1 MEPVLGSRTSFCFA
15 LTLFFISTT
24 QVHQGHGQQQEQ
36 PVLPQI
42 NQAPAVPQPQP
53 RQGNSQVRG
62 PYQPMNPT
70 PRPGAPQGDKSHL
83 LFYPF
88 DENDYLKTVN
98 SMKQFHDQPLHFRL
112 PFFGFAFHYIWV
124 HKDGYVSFNR
134 GLKSY
139 QFPISFPAVPADTKL
154 EEDPSMMAIF
164 FAHQDIPS
172 EIRESGVYFRIEN
185 VATLE
190 NEEYKTRIL
199 EDFDQAMAGSGGFV
213 PKFVLIITWK
223 NMTFANRRPDK
234 PLKTNTY
241 QMVIGTDEI
250 NTFVFYNYEWIT
262 WITHLDNFDGLNG
275 PAAYIG
281 FNAGNS
287 TRTYEFVPYSQN
299 PRVSL
304 LPLIGYANNI
314 KGRSIF
320 QVHDVLFQ
328 GSCVE
333 KSLDPTLPDRMAMTT
348 SVNYVSSLGK
358 ELLEVTGPC
367 FWPESRITCRFETTQ
382 VKGHFKTNNVAY
394 CVTPQVLFEGYID
407 LTVTVDDKTFFY
419 TRMYIQSPESKRE
432 FDVWVE
438 EKDYLEKNPDFIDQ
452 SDHFLTIKWKNDK
465 MGKETD
471 RVTIS
476 VWGYQELDDTLY
488 PVMIWLV
495 DLVEGIPNN
504 GEHRLDLNS
513 LPWIQLHRYD
523 YHFGFIGVNKT
534 KEELTATFWS
544 NPIPLGWLLRKHWRL
559 EFGKRW
565 QYNFCAKWYDRE
577 DQNEYFATTLF
588 RCPCTLAQA
597 ELDKGK
603 FAPDERCNV
612 VDKKCDSRHHG
623 AQHCV
628 RSARPSIGGSGQ
640 QCCYDDYGE
649 LIRSSDTMYGGR
661 PSRSFIY
668 GQHPF
673 KMSWMTPT
681 LSYWQQDIMPF
692 YYCCKWADMED
703 DSETCMMFNYFRT
716 SQDCSN
722 YQPSAIASIFGDPH
736 IVTFDQLNYTFNG
749 KGEYVLVHTNSPI
762 HKFDV
767 HGRFEQ
773 LPDSPGT
780 QLTAVAIRDN
790 ISSIVEFRIRPDGC
804 RWFNQMFLIADKEY
818 LYYWDDNMRT
828 IHTRGVTVYQP
839 SGIRNMSHMIA
850 MFDSGAGVELLIN
863 PAGTLTL
870 HVYLPN
876 TYVNATKGL
885 LGYYSGK
892 PEDDFMIP
900 NGHTIANPQSLN
912 REQIHRQ
919 FGTKYRLLEVNQ
931 VNLSQSLFFHDVVSH
946 SIYDDFTFTPTF
958 EYDLA
963 ELDSE
968 VLRACSDSVFCQF
981 DYAVTGDSG
990 FAENTKKEEAIAQNI
1005 CPALEKPLYGRKSS
1019 NRYWPGTIVRFSC
1032 NDGYRVA
1039 GYEVRR
1045 CREDGLWSWGVD
1057 AECVQTIHYTFALS
1071 GIILSIIVPLMIV
1084 GFLVIVWVRMKRQM
1098 EEKMKNGKGGES
1110 DDSTQYSL
1118 FSKLHLKKYNS
1129 IRTSWG
1135 PPPPTIP
1142 PPPPPPV
1149 RPIES
1154 IDESD
1159 EQEKLKPDNF
1169 PENMAQEEDV
1179 KPMDDSVNGSLLNKK
1194 SLSKNEVVAREMDT
1208 RAPIGGIVPGSMRS
1222 TSSSGD
1228 SVLV

>member
-1 MEPVLGSRTSFCFA
+1 M
-15 LTLFFISTT
+15 
-24 QVHQGHGQQQEQ
+24 
-36 PVLPQI
+36 
-42 NQAPAVPQPQP
+42 NPQP
-53 RQGNSQVRG
+53 R
-62 PYQPMNPT
+62 
-70 PRPGAPQGDKSHL
+70 PGQDPSDKSHL
-83 LFYPF
+83 QFYPF
-88 DENDYLKTVN
+88 DERDYLNTVN

-112 PFFGFAFHYIWV
+112 PFFGFAYHYIWI

-139 QFPISFPAVPADTKL
+139 QFPVSFPVVPADPKL

-172 EIRESGVYFRIEN
+172 EIKESGVYFRIEN
-185 VATLE
+185 VGTLQ
-190 NEEYKTRIL
+190 NEEYKNRIL

-213 PKFVLIITWK
+213 PKFVIIVTWK
-223 NMTFANRRPDK
+223 NMTFANKRPDK

-250 NTFVFYNYEWIT
+250 NTFVFYNYQWIT

-275 PAAYIG
+275 PAAYVG
-281 FNAGNS
+281 FNAGNT
-287 TRTYEFVPYSQN
+287 TRTYEFSPYSQN
-299 PRVSL
+299 PRISL

-314 KGRSIF
+314 KGRAIF

-348 SVNYVSSLGK
+348 SVNYVTSLGK

-367 FWPESRITCRFETTQ
+367 FTPEARITCRFETIQ
-382 VKGHFKTNNVAY
+382 VKGHYKTNNVAY
-394 CVTPQVLFEGYID
+394 CVTPQVLYEGYID

-419 TRMYIQSPESKRE
+419 TRLYIQSPESKRE
-432 FDVWVE
+432 FEVWVE
-438 EKDYLEKNPDFIDQ
+438 EKDYLEKNPDLIDA
-452 SDHFLTIKWKNDK
+452 SDHQLTIKWKNEK
-465 MGKETD
+465 MGKPDE

-476 VWGYQELDDTLY
+476 IWAYQELDDTLY
-488 PVMIWLV
+488 PQMIWIL
-495 DLVEGIPNN
+495 DLVTGIPNN
-504 GEHRLDLNS
+504 GIHKLDLNQ
-513 LPWIQLHRYD
+513 LPQFRLHRYD

-534 KEELTATFWS
+534 GQELTATFWS
-544 NPIPLGWLLRKHWRL
+544 NPIPLGWLLRKHWQV
-559 EFGKRW
+559 EFGRRW
-565 QYNFCAKWYDRE
+565 QTNFCQKWYERE

-597 ELDKGK
+597 ELDKGR

-612 VDKKCDSRHHG
+612 VDKKCDSRHVG
-623 AQHCV
+623 AQHCI

-692 YYCCKWADMED
+692 YYCCKWSSKED
-703 DSETCMMFNYFRT
+703 DSETCKMFNYFRT

-722 YQPSAIASIFGDPH
+722 YQSTAIASVFGDPH

-749 KGEYVLVHTNSPI
+749 KGEYVLVHTDSPI
-762 HKFDV
+762 HKLDI

-773 LPDSPGT
+773 LPNLPAT

-828 IHTRGVTVYQP
+828 IHTRGVT
-839 SGIRNMSHMIA
+839 
-850 MFDSGAGVELLIN
+850 LLIN

-876 TYVNATKGL
+876 TYINSTKGL
-885 LGYYSGK
+885 LGYYSGNV
-892 PEDDFMIP
+892 EDDFMLPNGRLIP
-900 NGHTIANPQSLN
+900 NPSTLSRQ
-912 REQIHRQ
+912 QIHQ
-919 FGTKYRLLEVNQ
+919 DFGIKYRLLETNQ
-931 VNLSQSLFFHDVVSH
+931 LNLSQSLFFHDVVSH
-946 SIYDDFTFTPTF
+946 SIYDDHNF
-958 EYDLA
+958 EPIFDYSLDDLGP
-963 ELDSE
+963 DII
-968 VLRACSDSVFCQF
+968 RTCSDSLFCQY
-981 DYAVTGDSG
+981 DYAVTGDSD
-990 FAENTKKEEAIAQNI
+990 FAANTKKEEAASQNMYSVVNAQI
-1005 CPALEKPLYGRKSS
+1005 VRCPALDKPNNGRKSS
-1019 NRYWPGTIVRFSC
+1019 NRYWTGTIVRFSC
-1032 NDGYRVA
+1032 NDGYRLV

-1057 AECVQTIHYTFALS
+1057 AHCLETYKYSFAIA
-1071 GIILSIIVPLMIV
+1071 GIIAAFIFP
-1084 GFLVIVWVRMKRQM
+1084 FLVIVFLAVVWIRVSKRYP
-1098 EEKMKNGKGGES
+1098 
-1110 DDSTQYSL
+1110 DDNRRLRQTIRTKADDY
-1118 FSKLHLKKYNS
+1118 FNFFK
-1129 IRTSWG
+1129 IRTSWLA
-1135 PPPPTIP
+1135 PTKATFDDMDDEQSKIGKKMNDDIEHKDIEDDDESSQLNKDHFP
-1142 PPPPPPV
+1142 DNMSQEEVTSIDRLNQQKIHLHQPQIH
-1149 RPIES
+1149 RPITTTTSMTENLSDSES
-1154 IDESD
+1154 PNIPNIIPIIPARPITMVNSSVRS
-1159 EQEKLKPDNF
+1159 KNS
-1169 PENMAQEEDV
+1169 
-1179 KPMDDSVNGSLLNKK
+1179 DDS
-1194 SLSKNEVVAREMDT
+1194 
-1208 RAPIGGIVPGSMRS
+1208 I
-1222 TSSSGD
+1222 
-1228 SVLV
+1228 LV